1 LSASGAFAQDDLVIP
16 EVRYP
21 ALPATAAN
29 AEGFAPAGWAIERRA
44 GGDLDGDG
52 AADLAFVLRMRDPA
66 NILSHDG
73 LGNNPFDTN
82 PRILGIAF
90 AAAGGRGYR
99 LALQNH
105 VLIPRR
111 DFPTQEDPFFAD
123 DAEFAIAGGK
133 LRLSLYR
140 FMNAGGWDMGPTTF
154 TFRWRDGALRLIGYD
169 FVNVR
174 RNSGRMTNL
183 SINYLTRRVRTA
195 TGNIGSDRERVR
207 WTRLRPAPLP
217 TIDHIGDGLAF
228 DPEGLIRRL
237 P

>member
-1 LSASGAFAQDDLVIP
+1 MSASGAFAQELVIP

-29 AEGFAPAGWAIERRA
+29 AEGFVPSGWAIERRA
-44 GGDLDGDG
+44 GGDLNGDG

-82 PRILGIAF
+82 PRILGVAF
-90 AAAGGRGYR
+90 AAAGRYR
-99 LALQNH
+99 LAVENN

-111 DFPTQEDPFFAD
+111 DFPTQEDPFFGE
-123 DAEFAIAGGK
+123 DAEFSIAHGA

-154 TFRWRDGALRLIGYD
+154 TFRWQAGALRLIGYD
-169 FVNVR
+169 FVNVQ
-174 RNSGRMTNL
+174 RNSGRMTSL

-195 TGNIGSDRERVR
+195 TGNVGSDAEQVR

-217 TIDHIGDGLAF
+217 TIEQIGDGLEF
-228 DPEGLIRRL
+228 DPEGLLGRL